1 MRLLK
6 IGTRGSPLALFQ
18 ANAVRDALLE
28 LGNKAF
34 DFQITEIRT
43 TGDRVRDRPLAE
55 LGGKGLFTKEI
66 EAALL
71 AEEIDLAVHSTKDV
85 PTWLPD
91 GLRMAGYLP
100 REDVRDVLI
109 SRAGARS
116 VQSLPEGAVVG
127 TVALRRKA
135 QLLALRPDLR
145 ITMLRGN
152 VETRLKKVETG
163 DVDATLLA
171 YAGLRRLGYGDQY
184 TYVINPVD
192 VVPSA
197 GQGAIGIEVREQD
210 LEVCS
215 LIEQISHKETELCVN
230 AERAFLD
237 SIDGTCQSPVGAWA
251 RYQNDNQVDF
261 DGIVLSEDGT
271 RIFRARKMG
280 PPEGAEQLA
289 RSAAEE
295 IRAQGDPEFWRAFTG
310 KS

>member
-28 LGNKAF
+28 LGNSAF
-34 DFQITEIRT
+34 EIQITEIRT
-43 TGDRVRDRPLAE
+43 TGDKVRDRPLAE

-71 AEEIDLAVHSTKDV
+71 ANEIDLAVHSTKDV
-85 PTWLPD
+85 PTWLPE
-91 GLRMAGYLP
+91 GLHMAGYLP

-109 SRAGARS
+109 SRAGAKS
-116 VQSLPEGAVVG
+116 IQALPEGSVVG

-135 QLLALRPDLR
+135 QLLALRPDLQ

-152 VETRLKKVETG
+152 VETRLKKVEDG

-171 YAGLRRLGYGDQY
+171 YAGVRRLGLGNQY
-184 TYVINPVD
+184 THVIEPED

-197 GQGAIGIEVREQD
+197 GQGAIGIEVCAQD
-210 LEVCS
+210 QEVRS
-215 LIEQISHKETELCVN
+215 LIEKISHGKTERCVT

-251 RYQNDNQVDF
+251 RYQNDDQVAF

-271 RIFRARKMG
+271 RIYRSKKMG
-280 PPEGAEQLA
+280 PPEDVERLA
-289 RSAAEE
+289 RSAAED
-295 IRAQGDPEFWRAFTG
+295 IRAQADPAFWRAFTG
-310 KS
+310 KD

>member
-6 IGTRGSPLALFQ
+6 IGTRGSALALFQ
-18 ANAVRDALLE
+18 ANAVRDALLK
-28 LGNKAF
+28 LGNGAF
-34 DFQITEIRT
+34 EIRITEIRT

-71 AEEIDLAVHSTKDV
+71 ANEIDLAVHSTKDV
-85 PTWLPD
+85 PTWLPS

-109 SRAGARS
+109 SRGGADS
-116 VQSLPEGAVVG
+116 IQSLPEGSVIG

-145 ITMLRGN
+145 IVMLRGN

-163 DVDATLLA
+163 EVDATLLA
-171 YAGLRRLGYGDQY
+171 YAGLRRLGLGNQY
-184 TYVINPVD
+184 TNVIEPEEM
-192 VVPSA
+192 VPSA

-210 LEVCS
+210 QEVCS
-215 LIEQISHKETELCVN
+215 LIEKISHKKTDLCVT

-237 SIDGTCQSPVGAWA
+237 SIDGSCQSPVGAWA
-251 RYQNDNQVDF
+251 RYQNDNQVIF

-271 RIFRARKMG
+271 LVYRANRMG
-280 PPEGAEQLA
+280 PPGEAEQLA
-289 RSAAEE
+289 RSAAED
-295 IRAQGDPEFWRAFTG
+295 IRAQADPEFWRAFTG
-310 KS
+310 RS